1 MRDRF
6 FLGVLFLW
14 IWAVS
19 MVDHYYTI
27 KLACTINEDES
38 NPIGKM
44 LLDADGGSPALFM
57 TIKMM
62 SLWVIFFTTIR
73 LYYIRKQYAY
83 FTLGTMAIMQFL
95 LVMHYFKTPV

>member
-27 KLACTINEDES
+27 KLACTINEEER
-38 NPIGKM
+38 NPIGKA
-44 LLDADGGSPALFM
+44 LLAADDGNPALFM
-57 TIKMM
+57 TVKMM
-62 SLWVIFFTTIR
+62 SLWVIFFATIR
-73 LYYIRKQYAY
+73 LYYLRREYAY
-83 FTLGTMAIMQFL
+83 FTLGTMAVVQLL
-95 LVMHYFKTPV
+95 LVMQYFKI